1 MLEEKL
7 RVHDTFFKILI
18 LSCCTSSVLT
28 GSFKLG
34 SVKLNKGT
42 VVTKLTVFN
51 FFCHLFV
58 QMRIIRRE
66 LKHRPEL

>member
-42 VVTKLTVFN
+42 VITRLTVFN
-51 FFCHLFV
+51 FFLSSLRANENN
-58 QMRIIRRE
+58 QKRTE
-66 LKHRPEL
+66 TQT